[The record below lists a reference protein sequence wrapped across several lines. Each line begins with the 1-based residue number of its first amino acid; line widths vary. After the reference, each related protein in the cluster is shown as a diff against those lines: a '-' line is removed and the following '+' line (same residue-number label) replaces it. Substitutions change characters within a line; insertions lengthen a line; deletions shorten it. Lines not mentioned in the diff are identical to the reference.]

1 MVKKIYRLPEVIT
14 MTGLIA
20 LEVLPPNIR
29 TKNFQN
35 QSRSDAALLAGP
47 KTASL
52 RGKRVLWEVPMQ
64 ILSSA
69 EVSKLTS
76 ISRSHLHRMAR
87 EGDFPKPL
95 KISRR
100 RSGWLKEDVEAWI
113 SECVRKHR
121 SGGNS

>member
-1 MVKKIYRLPEVIT
+1 
-14 MTGLIA
+14 
-20 LEVLPPNIR
+20 
-29 TKNFQN
+29 
-35 QSRSDAALLAGP
+35 
-47 KTASL
+47 
-52 RGKRVLWEVPMQ
+52 MQ

-87 EGDFPKPL
+87 EGDFTKPL

-121 SGGNS
+121 IGGNS